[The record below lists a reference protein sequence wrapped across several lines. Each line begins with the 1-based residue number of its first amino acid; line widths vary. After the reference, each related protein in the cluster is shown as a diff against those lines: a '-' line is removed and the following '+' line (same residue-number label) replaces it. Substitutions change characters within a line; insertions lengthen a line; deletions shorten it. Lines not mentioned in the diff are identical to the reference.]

1 MNPLR
6 DLLDLRRPIV
16 EMTLELRR
24 IADIGERWA
33 VANGL
38 PPLSAIRNLPKSTAP
53 VAPAVEP
60 RTDEEIALAEY
71 ELEIF
76 GEEHN
81 PDEQR

>member
-1 MNPLR
+1 MSLLR
-6 DLLDLRRPIV
+6 DLLDLRHPIT

-33 VANGL
+33 LASGL
-38 PPLSAIRNLPKSTAP
+38 PPLSAIRNLPKSAAP

-71 ELEIF
+71 ELEMF

-81 PDEQR
+81 PDEQQ